1 MWLSAIDRGDLER
14 VRELVAH
21 GAEATLHDAARIL
34 GLIRGQRPDQFEKAA
49 VRWMARYAAERE
61 RDVDDLA
68 QAVDALDLLRE
79 DPGAAATLAQLA
91 R

>member
-1 MWLSAIDRGDLER
+1 MWLSAIDRGDLGR
-14 VRELVAH
+14 VRELVSK

-34 GLIRGQRPDQFEKAA
+34 GLIRRQRPDQFEKAA
-49 VRWMARYAAERE
+49 VRWMARYAAERA
-61 RDVDDLA
+61 RDVYDLG

-79 DPGAAATLAQLA
+79 DPEAATTLAALV